1 MERGGKGEMR
11 ERKRNRKRMV
21 VEKEGRSL
29 PC

>member
-1 MERGGKGEMR
+1 MERGEKGEMR

-21 VEKEGRSL
+21 VEKKGRSL